1 MRDEI
6 QQSQLRC
13 QQNLI
18 NNTASEMTYI
28 VSGWALNST
37 QTKLI
42 NKQNTIKATAGATTS
57 ML

>member
-1 MRDEI
+1 
-6 QQSQLRC
+6 
-13 QQNLI
+13 
-18 NNTASEMTYI
+18 MTYI

-42 NKQNTIKATAGATTS
+42 NEQNTIKATAGATTS